1 MGFVQCSFVHRA
13 NGRNG
18 ILGEMRSIN
27 LVFSVLRVWI
37 LMSSQI
43 FNSVL
48 TWDYL
53 HQEFC

>member
-1 MGFVQCSFVHRA
+1 MGFVQCSFVCRA

-18 ILGEMRSIN
+18 ILGEMRGIN